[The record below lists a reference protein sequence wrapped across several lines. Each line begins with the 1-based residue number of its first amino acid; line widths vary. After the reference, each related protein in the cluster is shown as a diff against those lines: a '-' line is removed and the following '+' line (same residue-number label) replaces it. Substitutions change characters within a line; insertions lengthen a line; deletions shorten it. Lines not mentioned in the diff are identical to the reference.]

1 MDTQIFS
8 PNGPPST
15 SVRSFSEALLRAMI
29 SAAHEKHA
37 HPIPSPDVAQ
47 GTDTDWNARLT
58 PVRHRLAVII
68 GSTADENILRPLVRL
83 LNRPVNLLSTSG
95 VDDDY
100 PDHVTAVVYTHT
112 SDRHANCPFLETEY
126 PDLFRSLNTYTAL
139 LEALRPD
146 GLLLLWDGSMPP
158 ALWVSA
164 AARSGV
170 PVVAWMRT
178 GSPAPAEL
186 SALARVLPPTTDLAS
201 LQCTVR
207 EHLPVAYL
215 RQTAEPRLHIGC
227 GTCLAEGWLNVDACP
242 LPGADYMDA
251 EAPFP
256 FPDNAFDYIFSEHLF
271 EHLSYTG
278 GRHMLAEAYRVL
290 KPGGILRLTMPCLE
304 FLHALLAEPDR
315 PEHRRYI
322 AWSTASFAPDVAA
335 DFPPGHIPAM
345 FVVNH
350 FMRLWGHRMIYDRP
364 TLSAML
370 HRQGFCSLCY
380 PPLGQSA
387 HPRLVGME
395 RHGEVIPAWANAL
408 ESMTIEAT
416 KPLTDNASGHEAK

>member
-1 MDTQIFS
+1 MDTPTFS
-8 PNGPPST
+8 PNGPPLPT
-15 SVRSFSEALLRAMI
+15 VRTTCEALLRSMI
-29 SAAHEKHA
+29 SAAPEKHTRQIS
-37 HPIPSPDVAQ
+37 PPSMPQ
-47 GTDTDWNARLT
+47 GTDSDWNTRLA
-58 PVRHRLAVII
+58 PARHRLTVII
-68 GSTADENILRPLVRL
+68 GSAADEDVLRPLVRS
-83 LNRPVNLLSTSG
+83 LNRPVNLLSTT
-95 VDDDY
+95 DADKDY
-100 PDHVTAVVYTHT
+100 PDHVTSVVYPHT
-112 SDRHANCPFLETEY
+112 SDRHTTCTFLKTVY
-126 PDLFRSLNTYTAL
+126 PDLFRLFNTYTTL
-139 LEALRPD
+139 LEALQPD

-186 SALARVLPPTTDLAS
+186 SALARVLPPTTDLSS

-215 RQTAEPRLHIGC
+215 CQTAEPRLHIGC

-290 KPGGILRLTMPCLE
+290 KPGGVLRLTMPCME
-304 FLHALLAEPDR
+304 FLHALYTAPDR

-322 AWSTASFAPDVAA
+322 AWSTANYAPEVAA
-335 DFPPGHIPAM
+335 DFPPGHIQAM

-370 HRQGFCSLCY
+370 RRQRYGASRRSHPGMGQRAGKYDHRGHQT
-380 PPLGQSA
+380 A
-387 HPRLVGME
+387 H
-395 RHGEVIPAWANAL
+395 
-408 ESMTIEAT
+408 
-416 KPLTDNASGHEAK
+416 